1 MDTRII
7 LSIIVYLAIGCVI
20 DGPIVNRVMA
30 KTDHSIICYIG
41 ILLIW
46 PIILVGYIC
55 WFLVFLMMLVVSS
68 LLLFGQLLKEV
79 FHNE

>member
-7 LSIIVYLAIGCVI
+7 LLIIVYLAIGCVI
-20 DGPIVNRVMA
+20 DGPIVNRVME
-30 KTDHSIICYIG
+30 KTNHSIICYIG

-55 WFLVFLMMLVVSS
+55 WFLVFLMMLVVSVVV
-68 LLLFGQLLKEV
+68 LFLKLIMGV
-79 FHNE
+79 FGHE